1 MPHAK
6 ASPGKSGIKAHAD
19 MHIRAA
25 RSRARRMKAA
35 DALTENEVLRQD
47 REDPAPDRTR
57 SRHTGLDLSSFGF
70 GKDAL
75 RFRHRSFPSP
85 SDPQSVAGCDNRSFL
100 KPGGNEAICEPR
112 CINGFRASTHEKP
125 TRNMAGKPASG
136 EAIVFPNRSNGPVSG
151 FPLRTFPYPFSH
163 IPARRA
169 RLKTSAAF
177 PRSLRNT
184 PRSDTRGKERP
195 LRHTVRRSEGH
206 NGQGRKPRGG
216 PSDTVFEKNGDGRS
230 RLRGRPQSRALT
242 VPPASDGPS
251 PLREFRTPIVR
262 RTTGIAPQALR
273 SIVLFSVESSPWH
286 IFCRILRSAPGHSR
300 HDDNRKNVSSK
311 IIRRTKP

>member
-1 MPHAK
+1 MPHEK

-163 IPARRA
+163 IPASEGEAENIGGIPAQSSEYAAKRYARQGKAVATYRPKAGGAQRA
-169 RLKTSAAF
+169 GTKAKGRSVRHDSSKKTGTAALVSAAD
-177 PRSLRNT
+177 RS
-184 PRSDTRGKERP
+184 PASC
-195 LRHTVRRSEGH
+195 
-206 NGQGRKPRGG
+206 
-216 PSDTVFEKNGDGRS
+216 PSH
-230 RLRGRPQSRALT
+230 RLRT
-242 VPPASDGPS
+242 VPPRSGNFGHLSSA
-251 PLREFRTPIVR
+251 
-262 RTTGIAPQALR
+262 AL
-273 SIVLFSVESSPWH
+273 P
-286 IFCRILRSAPGHSR
+286 A
-300 HDDNRKNVSSK
+300 
-311 IIRRTKP
+311 